1 MARISKG
8 NDLLLPVLQP
18 GWTVHE
24 DGYGLWTGRCVFKYD
39 YTKAT
44 EPATFDR
51 GVAHPDSHFSEF
63 MFSNTATVS
72 YDRNG
77 IATVTVDYVGVFNR
91 TEGAETNITEPNV
104 SGAVT
109 TVSESIETHPN
120 FFVATTSLNPIAGVG
135 TGSAT
140 LPMYTPTTL
149 RVNGNDNYPLYE
161 GNNGACFSQITGG
174 KFVGFLNPEYKYFYG
189 RKSYLAPQTGFSG
202 FIYVATASE
211 DTTVQS
217 FMSCVGRSSNDNTW
231 YGTLPKLLPDYIGD
245 SFTGPAGPA
254 LLLASVNFE
263 DFGKNVVKINYTI
276 RYSSEGF
283 NEDVYPSP
291 PSP

>member
-8 NDLLLPVLQP
+8 DTLLTKVLQP
-18 GWTVHE
+18 GWTIHE
-24 DGYGLWTGRCVFKYD
+24 DGYGLWTGRCVFKLD
-39 YTKAT
+39 DTVAVT
-44 EPATFDR
+44 ADTFNR
-51 GVAHPDSHFSEF
+51 GVAHPNSNFAEF
-63 MFSNTATVS
+63 MFSNTTSVS

-77 IATVTVDYVGVFNR
+77 MATVTVDYVGVWNR
-91 TEGAETNITEPNV
+91 TEGAATNVTAPNI

-120 FFVATTSLNPIAGVG
+120 FFVPTTSLNAIAGVG

-149 RVNGNDNYPLYE
+149 KVNNNDNYPLYE
-161 GNNGACFSQITGG
+161 GRNGACFTQINGG
-174 KFVGFLNPEYKYFYG
+174 KFVGFINPEYRFFYG

-202 FIYVATASE
+202 CIYVATSSE
-211 DTTVQS
+211 DTTVAD
-217 FMSCVGRSSNDNTW
+217 FMNCVGKSSNTVDW
-231 YGTLPKLLPDYIGD
+231 YGTIPAILPDYID
-245 SFTGPAGPA
+245 TTSGPAGPPF
-254 LLLASVNFE
+254 LLASVNFE
-263 DFGKNVVKINYTI
+263 DFGKNVLKVNYTI

-291 PSP
+291 A